1 MERSREDMDSLDA
14 LEEKLVWIFGSP
26 RTGSSWLMRMLTDAP
41 QIRAINETY
50 LPLHLVP
57 IGHRVND
64 GEYLEHGARADDPNF
79 FFARRYLDAL
89 RPELRQLILRGLG
102 RQFHEL
108 GGRPDHRWIL
118 VKEPN
123 GSHAADTTLSLL
135 PKSRLV
141 FLLRDGRD
149 VIDSLVDAMLGEE
162 TWWRNVRR
170 TASTPDPNR
179 LRFIQQH
186 ATLWVHRTES
196 VQRAFRSLPD
206 DHRLLLRYEELLE
219 DTNSQLA
226 RLFRWL
232 DLDVS
237 TDWIDGV
244 VARHSF
250 QEIPAGEKGP
260 GKRARAATPGLW
272 REHLT
277 EEEKSTLDQVMGDK
291 LTELGYS
298 SPERARRVSSAFDS
312 PKG

>member
-1 MERSREDMDSLDA
+1 MGRSHEEMDSLDA

-26 RTGSSWLMRMLTDAP
+26 RTGSSWLMRLLAEAREIHT
-41 QIRAINETY
+41 INETY

-57 IGHRVND
+57 TGHRVKD

-79 FFARRYLDAL
+79 FFARRYLDEL
-89 RPELRQLILRGLG
+89 RPELRQLILRGLE
-102 RQFHEL
+102 RQFREL

-149 VIDSLVDAMLGEE
+149 VIDSLIDAMLGEE
-162 TWWRNVRR
+162 TWWKNVRR
-170 TASTPDPNR
+170 TASTPDPDR
-179 LRFIQQH
+179 LRFIRQH
-186 ATLWVHRTES
+186 ARLWVHRTES

-206 DHRLLLRYEELLE
+206 DHRFLLRYEELLE
-219 DTNSQLA
+219 DTHSHLA
-226 RLFRWL
+226 RCFRWL
-232 DLDVS
+232 DLNVS
-237 TDWIDGV
+237 EKAIDGI

-250 QEIPAGEKGP
+250 QEIPPGKKGP
-260 GKRARAATPGLW
+260 GKQARAATPGLW

-277 EEEKSTLDQVMGDK
+277 EEEKSILEQVMGEK

-298 SPERARRVSSAFDS
+298 
-312 PKG
+312 